1 MLGGRWRRPT
11 GTLKVQ
17 VPGVGLGAAGKRCG
31 GNARRELQGSGF
43 RANETAERFHAD
55 CAYGQNFAARTLA
68 ATRSSMGD
76 VNELLSMR
84 TDVSRG
90 GEAVG
95 SFLYPIEK
103 NRVIYRI
110 STLKHTS
117 I

>member
-1 MLGGRWRRPT
+1 MWDWAL
-11 GTLKVQ
+11 Q
-17 VPGVGLGAAGKRCG
+17 ANGVGDD
-31 GNARRELQGSGF
+31 ARRELQGSGF

-76 VNELLSMR
+76 VNELLSRR

-103 NRVIYRI
+103 NRVVVCETI
-110 STLKHTS
+110 
-117 I
+117 